1 MFCLTVFLWQ
11 SMHMLLHL
19 LRHGGDLSGRTRNEL
34 LRCEAGGWVVLFRI
48 SSGKPCMCSRKCSR
62 DISSHIFGMRL
73 SSILRQTGCYGRPEV
88 GCLFL
93 NLFCPYVGKCFRV
106 CRVFGG
112 QSVYLRVPVT
122 IIIGVRTDEP
132 VNLFFD
138 YAVFYNDNPH
148 AAYAGK
154 FPVCRFKIYCNEIR
168 HDFAT
173 PLNKKIR

>member
-19 LRHGGDLSGRTRNEL
+19 LMRDDGLSGRTRNEL

-93 NLFCPYVGKCFRV
+93 NLFLPIHREMFSHLPCLWRSA
-106 CRVFGG
+106 RVFACSSNYNNWG
-112 QSVYLRVPVT
+112 
-122 IIIGVRTDEP
+122 TD
-132 VNLFFD
+132 
-138 YAVFYNDNPH
+138 
-148 AAYAGK
+148 G
-154 FPVCRFKIYCNEIR
+154 
-168 HDFAT
+168 
-173 PLNKKIR
+173 